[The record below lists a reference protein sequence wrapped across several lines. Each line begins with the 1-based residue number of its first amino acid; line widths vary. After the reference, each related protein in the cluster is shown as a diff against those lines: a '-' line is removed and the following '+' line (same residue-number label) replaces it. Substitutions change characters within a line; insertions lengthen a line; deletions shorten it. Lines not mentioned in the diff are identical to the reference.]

1 NAGSLLMDMERP
13 TEALTMARYALDAY
27 MSEYGE
33 DDPLTSVW
41 AGNLLRMALPLK
53 VDLEEDRD
61 DLLRLLVADE
71 AKTLSAA
78 TIPSG
83 DLLGKVHWS
92 NRHQIAARLTW
103 RSGEEVASATDAATM
118 SPVRRPMPRHAAM
131 SGLAGGEDINGRR
144 AE

>member
-1 NAGSLLMDMERP
+1 EYSKRGGEGDMAMAGALTALSARIAAASQGPNNVAAVGRYINAGSLLMDMERP

-41 AGNLLRMALPLK
+41 AGNLLRMALTLK

-78 TIPSG
+78 
-83 DLLGKVHWS
+83 
-92 NRHQIAARLTW
+92 
-103 RSGEEVASATDAATM
+103 
-118 SPVRRPMPRHAAM
+118 
-131 SGLAGGEDINGRR
+131 
-144 AE
+144 